1 MNEVTL
7 FEIPIY
13 SMEEKEFNRRWDKEI
28 KKYIYTNEQYNQ
40 IRNTFFPKNLWKYN
54 QIIGY
59 IVINLVKYDYGI
71 DINFE
76 WYQSDKKLYRFN
88 SNEKNFV
95 QNESLNGYHFFV
107 DESDSNNEIKNEIRE
122 WLNDLLKDE
131 CLKKRYVDLS
141 VFEIQ
146 LKYMNIK
153 EFINDLNKRGDN
165 DAKGEK

>member
-95 QNESLNGYHFFV
+95 QNESLIGYQFFV

-153 EFINDLNKRGDN
+153 KIISDLKKRGDTN
-165 DAKGEK
+165 AKGKK

>member
-88 SNEKNFV
+88 SNE
-95 QNESLNGYHFFV
+95 
-107 DESDSNNEIKNEIRE
+107 IKNEIRE
-122 WLNDLLKDE
+122 LLDDLIKDE

-153 EFINDLNKRGDN
+153 KIISDLKKGGDTN
-165 DAKGEK
+165 AKGKK

>member
-76 WYQSDKKLYRFN
+76 WYKIDKKLYRFN

-95 QNESLNGYHFFV
+95 QNESLIGYQFFV
-107 DESDSNNEIKNEIRE
+107 DESDSNNEIKNEIIE
-122 WLNDLLKDE
+122 LLDDLIKDE

-153 EFINDLNKRGDN
+153 KIISDLKK
-165 DAKGEK
+165 KG

>member
-1 MNEVTL
+1 MKEVTL

-59 IVINLVKYDYGI
+59 IVINLLKYDYGI

-76 WYQSDKKLYRFN
+76 WYQSDKKLYRY
-88 SNEKNFV
+88 
-95 QNESLNGYHFFV
+95 SLCDNLSYRGDIMSH
-107 DESDSNNEIKNEIRE
+107 DSDK
-122 WLNDLLKDE
+122 LT
-131 CLKKRYVDLS
+131 
-141 VFEIQ
+141 Q
-146 LKYMNIK
+146 LKARA
-153 EFINDLNKRGDN
+153 ER
-165 DAKGEK
+165 